1 MHRGEPFPI
10 NQHWVAGWG
19 GLLYSKIGLREK
31 KFYLSIALP
40 LVRQWLLLS
49 LSLDFV
55 LTTAER
61 GADSRR
67 TQGRKVPQGER

>member
-1 MHRGEPFPI
+1 
-10 NQHWVAGWG
+10 
-19 GLLYSKIGLREK
+19 LYSKIGLREK